1 MKQRIKKMEKNN
13 SERLE
18 KKDLIKT
25 IRIVHRMHEEILQ
38 LQEAYMQEQQSLF
51 HEKWKVRHLTRV
63 LKQVAP
69 EQVLSEEELD
79 AKIHGKEH

>member
-1 MKQRIKKMEKNN
+1 MEKNN

-25 IRIVHRMHEEILQ
+25 IRIVHRMHEEIIQ

>member
-1 MKQRIKKMEKNN
+1 
-13 SERLE
+13 
-18 KKDLIKT
+18 
-25 IRIVHRMHEEILQ
+25 MHEEILQ
-38 LQEAYMQEQQSLF
+38 LQEAYMQEQTALF

>member
-38 LQEAYMQEQQSLF
+38 LQEAFMQEQQSLF

>member
-1 MKQRIKKMEKNN
+1 MEKNN

-79 AKIHGKEH
+79 AETEVSLNSKV